1 MRGFFRL
8 LAWSAVTVS
17 LVLLVLGGAGYWLY
31 RDVAAPGPL
40 TEPRTIVIPP
50 RTGLSDIASL
60 LAEQGVI
67 RHRRSFELGATLS
80 GRSSALL
87 AGEYEFPA
95 GTSALHAMEII
106 ASGRTV
112 KHRLTI
118 PEGLTSVEILA
129 LVQAAPALDG
139 DPGPPP
145 ADGELLPETY
155 LYEYGD
161 RRKDIIDRMQR
172 AMARA
177 LAEVWT
183 ERRPDLPFTT
193 PREALILA
201 SLIEKEASREDE
213 QARIAAVFVNR
224 LRLGMRLQSDPSV
237 IYALSDRG
245 SKRFDRRLTHT
256 DLTVLSPYNTYVT
269 KGLPLG
275 PIDNPGISAL
285 RAAARPAFTDELY
298 FVADG
303 ERGPRCAHPQ
313 GEAREAAVRVGGRQ
327 RRRRQRNGGRQRPWQ
342 RTTGARRAGSRNPRR
357 KTGFARPLTAYNRT
371 PTTAKPGED

>member
-8 LAWSAVTVS
+8 LAGAAAAVS
-17 LVLLVLGGAGYWLY
+17 LVLVVLGGAGYWLY
-31 RDVAAPGPL
+31 RDVAATGPL

-50 RTGLSDIASL
+50 HTGLSEIASL
-60 LAEQGVI
+60 LADQGII

-80 GRSSALL
+80 GRSSSLL

-95 GTSALHAMEII
+95 TTSALQAMEII
-106 ASGRTV
+106 AGGKTV

-118 PEGLTSVEILA
+118 PEGLTSSEILA

-145 ADGELLPETY
+145 AEGELLPETY

-161 RRKDIIDRMQR
+161 RRKDMIDRMQR
-172 AMARA
+172 GMVRA
-177 LAEVWT
+177 LAQVWA

-193 PREALILA
+193 PRELMILA
-201 SLIEKEASREDE
+201 SLVEKEAAREDE
-213 QARIAAVFVNR
+213 QARIAAVFINR
-224 LRLGMRLQSDPSV
+224 LRLGMRLQSDPTV

-245 SKRFDRRLTHT
+245 SKRLDRRLTRT
-256 DLTVLSPYNTYVT
+256 DLTILSPYNTYVI
-269 KGLPLG
+269 KGLPPA

-285 RAAARPAFTDELY
+285 RATARPAFTDELY

-303 ERGPRCAHPQ
+303 A
-313 GEAREAAVRVGGRQ
+313 GGHVFA
-327 RRRRQRNGGRQRPWQ
+327 
-342 RTTGARRAGSRNPRR
+342 TTLAEHSRNVSQYHHGAA
-357 KTGFARPLTAYNRT
+357 TEADSGIPLHAI
-371 PTTAKPGED
+371 PDEKPGSPVR

>member
-8 LAWSAVTVS
+8 LASAAVTVS
-17 LVLLVLGGAGYWLY
+17 LALLVLGGAGYWLY

-50 RTGLSDIASL
+50 HTGLFDIASL

-80 GRSSALL
+80 GRSSAFL
-87 AGEYEFPA
+87 AGEYEFPVA
-95 GTSALHAMEII
+95 TSPIQAMEII
-106 ASGRTV
+106 ASGKTV

-118 PEGLTSVEILA
+118 PEGLTSAEILA
-129 LVQAAPALDG
+129 LVRTAPALDG
-139 DPGPPP
+139 DPGLPP
-145 ADGELLPETY
+145 AEGELMPETY

-161 RRKDIIDRMQR
+161 RRKDMIERMQR

-177 LAEVWT
+177 LAEVWGA
-183 ERRPDLPFTT
+183 RRPDLPFATS
-193 PREALILA
+193 REVLILA
-201 SLIEKEASREDE
+201 SLVEKEASREDE

-224 LRLGMRLQSDPSV
+224 LRLGMRLQSDPTV

-245 SKRFDRRLTHT
+245 SKRLDRRLTHT
-256 DLTVLSPYNTYVT
+256 DLAILSPYNTYLT
-269 KGLPLG
+269 KGLPPG
-275 PIDNPGISAL
+275 PIGNPGISAL

-303 ERGPRCAHPQ
+303 A
-313 GEAREAAVRVGGRQ
+313 GGHVFA
-327 RRRRQRNGGRQRPWQ
+327 
-342 RTTGARRAGSRNPRR
+342 TTLAEHSRNVLQYHHSAAAEPEHSV
-357 KTGFARPLTAYNRT
+357 PIHLS
-371 PTTAKPGED
+371 PDEKPGSPVR

>member
-8 LAWSAVTVS
+8 LAWAAVTVS
-17 LVLLVLGGAGYWLY
+17 LALLVLGGAGYWLY
-31 RDVAAPGPL
+31 HDVAAPGPL
-40 TEPRTIVIPP
+40 TESRTIVIPP
-50 RTGLSDIASL
+50 HTRLSDIASL
-60 LAEQGVI
+60 LAEQDII
-67 RHRRSFELGATLS
+67 RHRRSFELGVTLS

-95 GTSALHAMEII
+95 ATSALQVMEII
-106 ASGRTV
+106 ASGKTV

-118 PEGLTSVEILA
+118 PEGLTSAEILA

-139 DPGPPP
+139 DPGPSP
-145 ADGELLPETY
+145 AEGELLPETY

-161 RRKDIIDRMQR
+161 RRKDMIERMQR

-177 LAEVWT
+177 LTEVWA
-183 ERRPDLPFTT
+183 ERRLDVPLTT
-193 PREALILA
+193 PREVLILA

-224 LRLGMRLQSDPSV
+224 LRLGMRLQSDPTV

-256 DLTVLSPYNTYVT
+256 DLAILSPYNTYVT
-269 KGLPLG
+269 KGLPPG

-303 ERGPRCAHPQ
+303 A
-313 GEAREAAVRVGGRQ
+313 GGHVFA
-327 RRRRQRNGGRQRPWQ
+327 
-342 RTTGARRAGSRNPRR
+342 TTLAEHSRNVSQSQHSAATEPEL
-357 KTGFARPLTAYNRT
+357 GT
-371 PTTAKPGED
+371 PVHAIPDEKPGSPVR

>member
-60 LAEQGVI
+60 LVEQGVI

-161 RRKDIIDRMQR
+161 RRKDLIDRMQR

-237 IYALSDRG
+237 IYVLSDRG

-256 DLTVLSPYNTYVT
+256 DLAVLSPYNTYVT
-269 KGLPLG
+269 KGLPPG

-303 ERGPRCAHPQ
+303 GGGHVFAATLAEHRRNVSQYHHSAAAEPERDVPVHAIPD
-313 GEAREAAVRVGGRQ
+313 E
-327 RRRRQRNGGRQRPWQ
+327 
-342 RTTGARRAGSRNPRR
+342 
-357 KTGFARPLTAYNRT
+357 
-371 PTTAKPGED
+371 KPGSPVR

>member
-8 LAWSAVTVS
+8 LAWAAVTVS
-17 LVLLVLGGAGYWLY
+17 LVLFVLGGAGYWLY

-50 RTGLSDIASL
+50 HTGVADIASL
-60 LAEQGVI
+60 LAQQGII
-67 RHRRSFELGATLS
+67 RHRRSFELGTTFS

-95 GTSALHAMEII
+95 GTSPLQVMEII
-106 ASGRTV
+106 ASGKTV

-139 DPGPPP
+139 NPGPPP
-145 ADGELLPETY
+145 AEGELLPETY
-155 LYEYGD
+155 LYEYSD
-161 RRKDIIDRMQR
+161 RRKDMIDRMQR

-177 LAEVWT
+177 LADVWA

-193 PREALILA
+193 PREVLILA
-201 SLIEKEASREDE
+201 SLVEKEASREDE
-213 QARIAAVFVNR
+213 QARIAGVFVNR
-224 LRLGMRLQSDPSV
+224 LRLGMRLQSDPTV

-245 SKRFDRRLTHT
+245 SKRLERPLTHT
-256 DLTVLSPYNTYVT
+256 DLATLSPYNTYVT
-269 KGLPLG
+269 KGLPPG
-275 PIDNPGISAL
+275 PIDNPGIAAL

-303 ERGPRCAHPQ
+303 AGGHVFATTRAEHSRNVSQYHHSAAAEPERGVPVHAIPD
-313 GEAREAAVRVGGRQ
+313 E
-327 RRRRQRNGGRQRPWQ
+327 
-342 RTTGARRAGSRNPRR
+342 
-357 KTGFARPLTAYNRT
+357 
-371 PTTAKPGED
+371 KPGSPVR